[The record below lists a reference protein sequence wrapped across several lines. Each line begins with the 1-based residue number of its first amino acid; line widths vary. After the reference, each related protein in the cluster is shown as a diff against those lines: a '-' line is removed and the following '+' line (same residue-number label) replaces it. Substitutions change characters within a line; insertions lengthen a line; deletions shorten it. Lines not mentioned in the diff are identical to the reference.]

1 MNLFGIDNS
10 FDLIVVC
17 ITIVLLANII
27 FTNIHRLVKFI
38 LTKPEMYV
46 DELVS
51 EEKYFEDDDDEPY
64 FKRLYKRTYN
74 SGKVEYITSE
84 D

>member
-1 MNLFGIDNS
+1 MNILGIDNS
-10 FDLIVVC
+10 FDLLIVCVTVYF
-17 ITIVLLANII
+17 ITNII
-27 FTNIHRLVKFI
+27 FTNIYSLVEFI
-38 LTKPEMYV
+38 LTKNEMYV

-51 EEKYFEDDDDEPY
+51 EEKYFEDGDDEPY

-74 SGKVEYITSE
+74 SGRVEYITSE